1 MAPFNCNL
9 AKRARPAQKQWGRAP
24 GRTVRTACVWGVA
37 GAGAAAEEG
46 VTGRNTHG
54 GTGVRRCAA
63 AFCGS
68 GGVGVY
74 CGAATAR
81 PWPGP

>member
-1 MAPFNCNL
+1 M
-9 AKRARPAQKQWGRAP
+9 G
-24 GRTVRTACVWGVA
+24 GGVA

-74 CGAATAR
+74 CGATTAR